1 MWHVTYQMSVPFSH
15 ASTAQNITRLYLQD
29 KGLAWV
35 GLGGEKK
42 KARSNS
48 NKLSLVLFFV
58 FLPDACML
66 FP

>member
-35 GLGGEKK
+35 DLGGEKK
-42 KARSNS
+42 ACFNS
-48 NKLSLVLFFV
+48 NKLSFVLFC
-58 FLPDACML
+58 FLQDACML